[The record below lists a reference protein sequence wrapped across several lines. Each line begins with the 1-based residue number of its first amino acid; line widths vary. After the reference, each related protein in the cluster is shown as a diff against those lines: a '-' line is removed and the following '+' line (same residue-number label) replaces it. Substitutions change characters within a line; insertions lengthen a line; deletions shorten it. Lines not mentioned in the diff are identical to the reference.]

1 MIGYIMMSQINSSW
15 PLWGVLLLAFGCSVF
30 LQAGT
35 GACFAAVP
43 LIRKDLTGQIA
54 GMAGA
59 YGNVGAVV
67 FLTMLSFVNPNKFF
81 TAIAAYA
88 AFVLLSLIFLKPFRN
103 LHRSFYE
110 S

>member
-1 MIGYIMMSQINSSW
+1 M
-15 PLWGVLLLAFGCSVF
+15 F

-54 GMAGA
+54 GMTGA

-67 FLTMLSFVNPNKFF
+67 FLTMLSFISPEKFF
-81 TAIAAYA
+81 IAIAAYA
-88 AFVLLSLIFLKPFRN
+88 ALVLLSLVFLKPFRN
-103 LHRSFYE
+103 PHHSFYE